1 MARDIVQMLL
11 RTLSPVGYNRS
22 TFMAI
27 SIGQQLGSYEITAL
41 LGKGGMG
48 EVYRAR
54 DIKLKREVAIK
65 FLPDEFSRDVDRI
78 NRFQREA
85 EVLASLNHPNI
96 AAIYDLQQ
104 ANEMRFLVLELIEGE
119 TLAARVANA
128 PIPLE
133 ETLDIA
139 KQICEA
145 LEAAHDRG
153 IIHRDLKPANVKIT
167 PDGKVKVLDF
177 GLAKAMEGAPESAMT
192 SNSPTML
199 SGTIGGMIVG
209 TAAYMSPEQARGRAA
224 DQRSDVFAFGSVL
237 YEMLTGR
244 QAFQGEDVSEV
255 LASVIKADVDLNLL
269 PPNLMNPRLHQ
280 LLRRCLAKDRKK
292 RWYAIGDVRVE
303 IEAIADGNGPEFRA
317 AVAEKARPL
326 WKQAIAFVLTAV
338 LVASLTAVGIWNF
351 RPSERPHFTRFS
363 YTLPQGQRFSRTGRH
378 LLAISPDG
386 TNIVYVANNQ
396 LYLRTMAEMDGR
408 PIPGTDSDPDTPFFS
423 PDGQWVAFHSNKENK
438 IKKIALTGGAS
449 VTICDAQVIFGADWT
464 RDDQIFF
471 AAVGAGVQRVSANGG
486 KPDIVIE
493 VKAGEETHGPQLLP
507 GGDALLFTSGKSG
520 QYGLSLERWDKAQ
533 IVIQS
538 LKTGARN
545 VLVDGGSDARY
556 LPSGHIVYAL
566 GSTVFAVPFDIKN
579 LRLAAGPVPVIEG
592 VYRASGAQ
600 GSGAAHFSFSADGA
614 MVYIPGAITNTGGRF
629 LVFADRNGN
638 RKAIPLPAGEYFH
651 PRISPDGKRLVV
663 GTDDGKDAIVWIYD
677 LASTAAIRRLTF
689 VAANRFPIW
698 SRDGQRVVFQSDRE
712 KDLGLFWQNADGSGS
727 VERLTKPEEKV
738 SHAPSAWSSDGKSLV
753 FALGIGRESRIGLV
767 SMDDGSKAK
776 PLFNAP
782 SAGNVTEASISPDG
796 HWVAYDSFESGRGQI
811 YVQPFPPVG
820 AKYQI
825 TNENSG
831 QPQFPIWSPDGK
843 EIFYAQGLGGGR
855 ADLMSIAVQTRPG
868 ISFGK
873 AAPLPIKNFWHNGAP
888 GAPRGFDITPDGK
901 EFVIMVPSNDESGER
916 QSAQIYVALHWLEEL
931 KRRAPVH

>member
-1 MARDIVQMLL
+1 
-11 RTLSPVGYNRS
+11 
-22 TFMAI
+22 MAI
-27 SIGQQLGSYEITAL
+27 AIGQQIGSYEITAL

-54 DIKLKREVAIK
+54 DAKLKREVAIK
-65 FLPDEFSRDVDRI
+65 ILPEEFSRDPARVI
-78 NRFQREA
+78 RFQREA
-85 EVLASLNHPNI
+85 EVLAALNHPNI
-96 AAIYDLQQ
+96 AAIYDLQE
-104 ANEMRFLVLELIEGE
+104 ANDTRFLVLELVEGE
-119 TLAARVANA
+119 TLADRIQRG
-128 PIPLE
+128 PIPVE
-133 ETLDIA
+133 EALDIG
-139 KQICEA
+139 KHICEA
-145 LEAAHDRG
+145 LEASHEKG
-153 IIHRDLKPANVKIT
+153 VIHRDLKPANVKIT
-167 PDGKVKVLDF
+167 HDGKVKVLDF
-177 GLAKAMEGAPESAMT
+177 GLAKALETPSSNADV

-199 SGTIGGMIVG
+199 SGTMGGMIVG
-209 TAAYMSPEQARGRAA
+209 TASYMSPEQARGRVA
-224 DQRSDVFAFGSVL
+224 DQRSDVFAFGCVL
-237 YEMLTGR
+237 YEMLTAR

-255 LASVIKADVDLNLL
+255 LASVIKGDVDLSLL
-269 PPNLMNPRLHQ
+269 PTNPRLNE

-303 IEAIADGNGPEFRA
+303 IEAIGDVNGPEFQA
-317 AVAEKARPL
+317 PVVEKAWPPR
-326 WKQAIAFVLTAV
+326 WKRRIAFVVTAV
-338 LVASLTAVGIWNF
+338 LVASLTTVGIWNF
-351 RPSERPHFTRFS
+351 RPSEKPHLTRFS

-378 LLAISPDG
+378 LLAVSPDG

-471 AAVGAGVQRVSANGG
+471 SAVGAGVQHVSANGG
-486 KPDIVIE
+486 KPDTIIQ
-493 VKAGEETHGPQLLP
+493 VKAGEEIHGPQLLP
-507 GGDALLFTSGKSG
+507 DGDALLFTSGKSG

-538 LKTGARN
+538 LKTGARK

-556 LPSGHIVYAL
+556 LPTGHIVYAL

-579 LRLAAGPVPVIEG
+579 LRLAGGPVPVIEG

-600 GSGAAHFSFSADGA
+600 GSGAAHLSFSADGA

-638 RKAIPLPAGEYFH
+638 HKPIPLPAGEYFH

-689 VAANRFPIW
+689 VGANRFPIW

-712 KDLGLFWQNADGSGS
+712 KDLGLFWQKADGSGS
-727 VERLTKPEEKV
+727 VDRLTKPEEKV
-738 SHAPSAWSSDGKSLV
+738 SHAPSSWSSDGKSLV

-782 SAGNVTEASISPDG
+782 SAGNVNEASLSPDG
-796 HWVAYDSFESGRGQI
+796 HWLAYDSFESGRSQI

-825 TNENSG
+825 TNENFG
-831 QPQFPIWSPDGK
+831 VPQFPIWSPDGK

-901 EFVIMVPSNDESGER
+901 QFVIMVPSNDESGER
-916 QSAQIYVALHWLEEL
+916 QAAQIYVALHWFEEL
-931 KRRAPVH
+931 KRRVPVK